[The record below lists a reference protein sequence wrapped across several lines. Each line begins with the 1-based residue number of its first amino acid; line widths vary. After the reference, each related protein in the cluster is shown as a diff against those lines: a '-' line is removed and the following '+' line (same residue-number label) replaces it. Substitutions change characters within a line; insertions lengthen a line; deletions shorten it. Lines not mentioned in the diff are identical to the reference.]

1 MLVHFPCGEPQPT
14 PVAAKGHSGRIIRRS
29 ISATSGVS
37 RNYCAVAIFTEGSC
51 YVAAIGDLMVKF
63 RVWQNQVR
71 NFVPPFPLKVEIKLK
86 NGKFQLF
93 GVYQIFWWGG
103 EIFYVKLLS
112 KQKFP
117 ANLILT
123 LIITEHSTSKNTYIK
138 NTVTVQITN
147 FE

>member
-37 RNYCAVAIFTEGSC
+37 RNYCAVAIFTEGSY

-86 NGKFQLF
+86 
-93 GVYQIFWWGG
+93 G
-103 EIFYVKLLS
+103 EIFYVRLLS

-117 ANLILT
+117 VNLILT